1 MMPAIAP
8 GPEDG
13 ADDRDETNEVRC
25 REFLKETLIK

>member
-13 ADDRDETNEVRC
+13 AGDRDETNEVRC
-25 REFLKETLIK
+25 REFPK

>member
-13 ADDRDETNEVRC
+13 ADDRGETNEVRC
-25 REFLKETLIK
+25 REFPK